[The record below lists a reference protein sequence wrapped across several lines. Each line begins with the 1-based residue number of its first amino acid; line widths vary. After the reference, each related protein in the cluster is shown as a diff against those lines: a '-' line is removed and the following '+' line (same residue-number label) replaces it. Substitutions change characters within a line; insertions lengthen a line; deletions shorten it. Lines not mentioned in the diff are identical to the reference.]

1 MASWCCN
8 VNIFKLFTNPDNM
21 TNINKPSL
29 VKIVLLSAI
38 GFFMFVCMDSLAK
51 FLGGVMPI
59 TQAVWGRFFFHFI
72 ALSIYYFIFKP
83 KINLT
88 KNFKIQIL
96 RSILM
101 VTATF
106 FMFNSLQRFDLV
118 DIYVVFFSAPLIVA
132 ILSAIFLKDILSL
145 KGLLLMVMSFGSIV
159 YSLGPSMKVLS
170 PELIFPLVPP
180 LCWAL
185 YQFFTKLISENNDP
199 FASIFY
205 TAITGAIIFSIYVS
219 LNWVPIEKN
228 SYWILLILL
237 GLAGFVSHFMLIYAI
252 QLSNLSF
259 VTNFQYS
266 QLVWSTIIN
275 FMIFGVPIDINKIYG
290 VIGIII
296 FGILFIRIEGKR
308 KKIKV

>member
-1 MASWCCN
+1 MTE
-8 VNIFKLFTNPDNM
+8 TNKSP
-21 TNINKPSL
+21 L
-29 VKIVLLSAI
+29 LKIILLSAT

-51 FLGGVMPI
+51 FLGSVMPV

-72 ALSIYYFIFKP
+72 AMGVYFLIFRP
-83 KINLT
+83 KLNLT

-96 RSILM
+96 RSVLM

-132 ILSAIFLKDILSL
+132 MLSAYFLKDVLSL
-145 KGLLLMVMSFGSIV
+145 KGLVLMVMSFGSIV
-159 YSLGPSMKVLS
+159 YSLGPSMKILS

-185 YQFFTKLISENNDP
+185 YQFFTKLISNNNDP
-199 FASIFY
+199 FASVFY
-205 TAITGAIIFSIYVS
+205 TAITGTIIFTIYIAF
-219 LNWVPIEKN
+219 NWVPLEKN
-228 SYWILLILL
+228 IYWVPLTIMGIS
-237 GLAGFVSHFMLIYAI
+237 GFVSHFILIYAI

-266 QLVWSTIIN
+266 QLIWSTVIN
-275 FMIFGVPIDINKIYG
+275 FLIFGVPIDINKIYG
-290 VIGIII
+290 LIGIII
-296 FGILFIRIEGKR
+296 FGILFIRTEGS
-308 KKIKV
+308 KKKVEVKN

>member
-1 MASWCCN
+1 
-8 VNIFKLFTNPDNM
+8 M
-21 TNINKPSL
+21 TQNKKAPL
-29 VKIVLLSAI
+29 LKIILLSSS
-38 GFFMFVCMDSLAK
+38 GFFLFVCMDSLAK
-51 FLGGVMPI
+51 YLGGVMPI
-59 TQAVWGRFFFHFI
+59 TQAVWGRFFFHFV
-72 ALSIYYFIFKP
+72 AMGVYFLIFRP

-96 RSILM
+96 RSVLM

-132 ILSAIFLKDILSL
+132 MLSAIFLKDVLSL
-145 KGLLLMVMSFGSIV
+145 KGLLLMVMSFGCIIF
-159 YSLGPSMKVLS
+159 SLGPSMKVLS

-185 YQFFTKLISENNDP
+185 YQFFTKLISGNNDP

-205 TAITGAIIFSIYVS
+205 TAITGTIIFTIYAS
-219 LNWVPIEKN
+219 LNWVPLEKN
-228 SYWILLILL
+228 SHWLLLILL
-237 GLAGFVSHFMLIYAI
+237 GLAGFISHFMLIYAI

-266 QLVWSTIIN
+266 QLVWSTVIN
-275 FMIFGVPIDINKIYG
+275 FIIFGVPIDIDKIYG

-296 FGILFIRIEGKR
+296 FGILFIRTEGKK

>member
-1 MASWCCN
+1 
-8 VNIFKLFTNPDNM
+8 M

-29 VKIVLLSAI
+29 VKIILLSGT

-51 FLGGVMPI
+51 YLGGVMPI

-72 ALSIYYFIFKP
+72 ALVIYFLIFRP

-96 RSILM
+96 RSLLM

-132 ILSAIFLKDILSL
+132 MLSAIFLKDVLSL
-145 KGLLLMVMSFGSIV
+145 KGLLLMVMSFGCIIF
-159 YSLGPSMKVLS
+159 SLGPSMKVLS

-185 YQFFTKLISENNDP
+185 YQFFTKLISGNNDP

-205 TAITGAIIFSIYVS
+205 TAITGAIIFTIYIS
-219 LNWVPIEKN
+219 LNWAPLEKN
-228 SYWILLILL
+228 SYWLLLILL

-266 QLVWSTIIN
+266 QLVWSTVIN
-275 FMIFGVPIDINKIYG
+275 FIIFGVPIDINKIYG

-296 FGILFIRIEGKR
+296 FGILFIRTEGKK

>member
-1 MASWCCN
+1 
-8 VNIFKLFTNPDNM
+8 M
-21 TNINKPSL
+21 TNIKKPPL
-29 VKIVLLSAI
+29 VKIILLSST

-51 FLGGVMPI
+51 YLGEVMPI

-72 ALSIYYFIFKP
+72 ALIIYFFIFRP

-88 KNFKIQIL
+88 KNFKVQIL

-132 ILSAIFLKDILSL
+132 MLSAIFLKDVLTL
-145 KGLLLMVMSFGSIV
+145 KGLLLMVMSFGCIIF
-159 YSLGPSMKVLS
+159 SLGPSMKVLS

-180 LCWAL
+180 ICWAL
-185 YQFFTKLISENNDP
+185 YQFFTKLISGNNDP

-205 TAITGAIIFSIYVS
+205 TAITGAIIFTIYVS
-219 LNWVPIEKN
+219 LNWIPLEKN
-228 SYWILLILL
+228 SYWLLLILL
-237 GLAGFVSHFMLIYAI
+237 GLAGFISHFMLIYAI

-266 QLVWSTIIN
+266 QLVWSTVIN
-275 FMIFGVPIDINKIYG
+275 FIIFGVPIDVNKIYG
-290 VIGIII
+290 VVGIII
-296 FGILFIRIEGKR
+296 FGILFIRAEGKK

>member
-1 MASWCCN
+1 MTSN
-8 VNIFKLFTNPDNM
+8 NKSPLFK
-21 TNINKPSL
+21 I
-29 VKIVLLSAI
+29 ILLSSS

-51 FLGGVMPI
+51 FLGSVMPV

-72 ALSIYYFIFKP
+72 AMLIYFLIFKP
-83 KINLT
+83 KLNLT

-96 RSILM
+96 RSLLM

-132 ILSAIFLKDILSL
+132 ILSAYFLKDVLSV
-145 KGLLLMVMSFGSIV
+145 KGFLLMLLSFGSIV
-159 YSLGPSMKVLS
+159 YSLGPTMKVLS

-185 YQFFTKLISENNDP
+185 YQFFTKLISGNNDP
-199 FASIFY
+199 FAAVFY
-205 TAITGAIIFSIYVS
+205 TAIIGTIVS
-219 LNWVPIEKN
+219 SVYISFNWVPLEKN
-228 SYWILLILL
+228 IYWIPLIIM
-237 GLAGFVSHFMLIYAI
+237 GIAGFVSHFILIYAI

-266 QLVWSTIIN
+266 QLLWSTIIN
-275 FMIFGVPIDINKIYG
+275 FFIFGVPFDLNKIFG

-296 FGILFIRIEGKR
+296 FGILFIRTEGKK

>member
-1 MASWCCN
+1 
-8 VNIFKLFTNPDNM
+8 M
-21 TNINKPSL
+21 TQNKKAPL
-29 VKIVLLSAI
+29 LKIILLSSS

-51 FLGGVMPI
+51 YLGGVMPI

-72 ALSIYYFIFKP
+72 AMGVYFLIFRP

-96 RSILM
+96 RSVLM

-132 ILSAIFLKDILSL
+132 MLSAIFLKDVLSL
-145 KGLLLMVMSFGSIV
+145 KGLLLMVMSFGCIIF
-159 YSLGPSMKVLS
+159 SLGPSMKVLS

-185 YQFFTKLISENNDP
+185 YQFFTKLISGNNDP

-205 TAITGAIIFSIYVS
+205 TAITGTIIFTIYAS
-219 LNWVPIEKN
+219 LNWVPLEKN
-228 SYWILLILL
+228 SHWLLLILL
-237 GLAGFVSHFMLIYAI
+237 GLAGFISHFMLIYAI

-266 QLVWSTIIN
+266 QLVWSTVIN
-275 FMIFGVPIDINKIYG
+275 FIIFGVPIDINKIYG

-296 FGILFIRIEGKR
+296 FGILFIRTEGKK

>member
-1 MASWCCN
+1 MTQNNKSPL
-8 VNIFKLFTNPDNM
+8 FK
-21 TNINKPSL
+21 I
-29 VKIVLLSAI
+29 ILLSSS

-51 FLGGVMPI
+51 FLGSVMPV

-72 ALSIYYFIFKP
+72 AMLIYFLIFKP
-83 KINLT
+83 KLNLT

-96 RSILM
+96 RSLLM

-132 ILSAIFLKDILSL
+132 ILSAYFLKDVLSV
-145 KGLLLMVMSFGSIV
+145 KGFLLMLLSFGSIV

-185 YQFFTKLISENNDP
+185 YQFFTKLISGNNDP
-199 FASIFY
+199 FAAVFY
-205 TAITGAIIFSIYVS
+205 TAIIGTIVS
-219 LNWVPIEKN
+219 SVYISFNWVPFEKN
-228 SYWILLILL
+228 IYWIPLIIM
-237 GLAGFVSHFMLIYAI
+237 GIAGFVSHFILIYAI

-266 QLVWSTIIN
+266 QLLWSTIIN
-275 FMIFGVPIDINKIYG
+275 FLIFGVPFDLNKIFG
-290 VIGIII
+290 VMGIIV
-296 FGILFIRIEGKR
+296 FGILFIRTEGK
-308 KKIKV
+308 KNN

>member
-1 MASWCCN
+1 
-8 VNIFKLFTNPDNM
+8 M
-21 TNINKPSL
+21 TNIKKPPL
-29 VKIVLLSAI
+29 AKIILLSGT

-51 FLGGVMPI
+51 YLGGVMPI

-72 ALSIYYFIFKP
+72 ALVIYFFIFKP
-83 KINLT
+83 KINLK

-96 RSILM
+96 RSVLM

-132 ILSAIFLKDILSL
+132 MLSAIFLKDVLSL
-145 KGLLLMVMSFGSIV
+145 KGLLLMVMSFGCIIF
-159 YSLGPSMKVLS
+159 SLGPSMKVLS

-185 YQFFTKLISENNDP
+185 YQFFTKLISGNNDP

-205 TAITGAIIFSIYVS
+205 TAITGAIIFTIYVS
-219 LNWVPIEKN
+219 LNWVPLEKN
-228 SYWILLILL
+228 SYWLFLILL
-237 GLAGFVSHFMLIYAI
+237 GLAGFISHFMLIYAI

-275 FMIFGVPIDINKIYG
+275 FIIFGVPLDINKIYG

-296 FGILFIRIEGKR
+296 FGILFIRTEGK
-308 KKIKV
+308 KNKIKV

>member
-1 MASWCCN
+1 MTQNNKSPL
-8 VNIFKLFTNPDNM
+8 FK
-21 TNINKPSL
+21 I
-29 VKIVLLSAI
+29 ILLSSS

-51 FLGGVMPI
+51 FLGSVMPV

-72 ALSIYYFIFKP
+72 AMLIYFLIFKP
-83 KINLT
+83 KLNLT

-96 RSILM
+96 RSLLM
-101 VTATF
+101 VAATF

-132 ILSAIFLKDILSL
+132 ILSAYFLKDVLSV
-145 KGLLLMVMSFGSIV
+145 KGFLLMLLSFGSIV

-185 YQFFTKLISENNDP
+185 YQFFTKLISGNNDP
-199 FASIFY
+199 FAAVFY
-205 TAITGAIIFSIYVS
+205 TAIIGTIVS
-219 LNWVPIEKN
+219 SVYISFNWVPLEKN
-228 SYWILLILL
+228 IYWIPLIIM
-237 GLAGFVSHFMLIYAI
+237 GIAGFVSHFILIYAI

-266 QLVWSTIIN
+266 QLLWSTIIN
-275 FMIFGVPIDINKIYG
+275 FLIFGVPFDLNKIFG
-290 VIGIII
+290 VIGIIV
-296 FGILFIRIEGKR
+296 FGILFIRTEGK
-308 KKIKV
+308 KNN

>member
-1 MASWCCN
+1 
-8 VNIFKLFTNPDNM
+8 M
-21 TNINKPSL
+21 TNIKKPTL
-29 VKIVLLSAI
+29 VKIILLSST

-51 FLGGVMPI
+51 YLGEVMPI

-72 ALSIYYFIFKP
+72 ALIIYFFIFRP

-88 KNFKIQIL
+88 KNFKVQIL

-132 ILSAIFLKDILSL
+132 MLSAIFLKDVLTL
-145 KGLLLMVMSFGSIV
+145 KGLLLMVMSFGCIIF
-159 YSLGPSMKVLS
+159 SLGPSMKVLS

-180 LCWAL
+180 ICWAL
-185 YQFFTKLISENNDP
+185 YQFFTKLISGNNDP

-205 TAITGAIIFSIYVS
+205 TAITGAIIFTIYVS
-219 LNWVPIEKN
+219 LNWIPLEKN
-228 SYWILLILL
+228 SYWLLLILL
-237 GLAGFVSHFMLIYAI
+237 GLAGFISHFMLIYAI

-266 QLVWSTIIN
+266 QLVWSTVIN
-275 FMIFGVPIDINKIYG
+275 FIIFGVPIDVNKIYG
-290 VIGIII
+290 VVGIII
-296 FGILFIRIEGKR
+296 FGILFIRAEGKK

>member
-1 MASWCCN
+1 MTE
-8 VNIFKLFTNPDNM
+8 TNKTP
-21 TNINKPSL
+21 L
-29 VKIVLLSAI
+29 VKIVLLSAT

-51 FLGGVMPI
+51 FLGTVMPV
-59 TQAVWGRFFFHFI
+59 TQGVWGRFFFHFV
-72 ALSIYYFIFKP
+72 ALVIYFLIFKP
-83 KINLT
+83 KVNLT

-96 RSILM
+96 RSVLM

-132 ILSAIFLKDILSL
+132 MLSAYFLKDTLSL
-145 KGLLLMVMSFGSIV
+145 NGLLLMVMSFVSII
-159 YSLGPSMKVLS
+159 YSLGPSMKILS

-185 YQFFTKLISENNDP
+185 YQFFTKVISGDNDP

-205 TAITGAIIFSIYVS
+205 TAITGTIIFSIYIFF
-219 LNWVPIEKN
+219 NWVPLEKN
-228 SYWILLILL
+228 IYWLALILL
-237 GLAGFVSHFMLIYAI
+237 GFSGFVSHFLLIYAI

-266 QLVWSTIIN
+266 QLIWSTIIN
-275 FMIFGVPIDINKIYG
+275 FLIFGVPIDINKVYG
-290 VIGIII
+290 LIGIII
-296 FGILFIRIEGKR
+296 FGILFIRTEGS
-308 KKIKV
+308 KKKVEIKN

>member
-1 MASWCCN
+1 MTQNNKSPL
-8 VNIFKLFTNPDNM
+8 FK
-21 TNINKPSL
+21 I
-29 VKIVLLSAI
+29 ILLSSS

-51 FLGGVMPI
+51 FLGSVMPV

-72 ALSIYYFIFKP
+72 AMLIYFLIFKP
-83 KINLT
+83 KLNLT

-96 RSILM
+96 RSLLM
-101 VTATF
+101 VIATF

-132 ILSAIFLKDILSL
+132 ILSAYFLKDVLSV
-145 KGLLLMVMSFGSIV
+145 KGFLLMLLSFGSIV

-185 YQFFTKLISENNDP
+185 YQFFTKLISGNNDP
-199 FASIFY
+199 FAAVFY
-205 TAITGAIIFSIYVS
+205 TAIIGTIVS
-219 LNWVPIEKN
+219 SVYISFNWVPLEKN
-228 SYWILLILL
+228 IYWIPLIIM
-237 GLAGFVSHFMLIYAI
+237 GIAGFVSHFILIYAI

-266 QLVWSTIIN
+266 QLLWSTIIN
-275 FMIFGVPIDINKIYG
+275 FLIFGVPFDLNKIFG
-290 VIGIII
+290 VIGIIV
-296 FGILFIRIEGKR
+296 FGILFIRTEGK
-308 KKIKV
+308 KNN

>member
-1 MASWCCN
+1 
-8 VNIFKLFTNPDNM
+8 M
-21 TNINKPSL
+21 TNIKKPPL
-29 VKIVLLSAI
+29 VKIILLSST

-51 FLGGVMPI
+51 YLGEVMPI

-72 ALSIYYFIFKP
+72 ALIIYFFIFRP

-88 KNFKIQIL
+88 KNFKVQIL
-96 RSILM
+96 RSVLM

-132 ILSAIFLKDILSL
+132 MLSAIFLKDVLTL
-145 KGLLLMVMSFGSIV
+145 KGLLLMVMSFGCIIF
-159 YSLGPSMKVLS
+159 SLGPSMKVLS

-180 LCWAL
+180 ICWAL
-185 YQFFTKLISENNDP
+185 YQFFTKLISGNNDP

-205 TAITGAIIFSIYVS
+205 TAITGAIIFTIYVS
-219 LNWVPIEKN
+219 LNWIPLEKN
-228 SYWILLILL
+228 SYWLLLVLL
-237 GLAGFVSHFMLIYAI
+237 GLAGFISHFMLIYAI

-266 QLVWSTIIN
+266 QLVWSTVIN
-275 FMIFGVPIDINKIYG
+275 FIIFGVPIDINKIYG
-290 VIGIII
+290 VFGIII
-296 FGILFIRIEGKR
+296 FGILFIRTEGKK